1 VNGRAAGT
9 GVVHLVRA
17 RNGAG
22 PFERFLDSYR
32 ANPGGAEHDLVLVF
46 KGFRGDGDLAPYEAR
61 LAGLP
66 YRRLLVSDE
75 GFDIGAYFRA
85 AEANEY
91 AYLCFLNSFSVLL
104 DAQWLAK
111 LLTEAQRPGVGVAA
125 ATGSWESFVQNAAR
139 RGAGRVPVLGAIGGR
154 LRAARLAKSFA
165 PFPNPHVR
173 TNAFVVAR
181 RTMLAMSRGP
191 LRRKSE
197 AHRFESGLAGMSAQ
211 VLGAGLELVVVGRDG
226 RAYAKDEW
234 PRSRTFRTGE
244 QENLLVSDNQT
255 RAYRDADPAERERLG
270 RLAWGDAWS
279 A

>member
-1 VNGRAAGT
+1 VTGRSAGT

-17 RNGAG
+17 KNGLG
-22 PFERFLDSYR
+22 PFERFLESYR
-32 ANPGGAEHDLVLVF
+32 ANPGGAEHELVVVF

-61 LAGLP
+61 LSGLP
-66 YRRLLVSDE
+66 HRRLLVSDE
-75 GFDIGAYFRA
+75 GFDIGPYFRA
-85 AEANEY
+85 AEAFEY
-91 AYLCFLNSFSVLL
+91 SYLCFLNSFSVLL

-111 LLTEAQRPGVGVAA
+111 LVAEAQRSGVGVAA
-125 ATGSWESFVQNAAR
+125 ATGSWESMVSNASR
-139 RGAGRVPVLGAIGGR
+139 SGPGRVPVLGAIGGR

-181 RTMLAMSRGP
+181 GTMMALTRGP

-197 AHRFESGLAGMSAQ
+197 AHRFESGLTGMSAQ
-211 VLGAGLELVVVGRDG
+211 LLGAGLELVVVGRDG

-234 PRSRTFRTGE
+234 PKSRTFRTAE
-244 QENLLVSDNQT
+244 QENLLVADNQT
-255 RAYRDADPAERERLG
+255 RAYRDAELADRETLG